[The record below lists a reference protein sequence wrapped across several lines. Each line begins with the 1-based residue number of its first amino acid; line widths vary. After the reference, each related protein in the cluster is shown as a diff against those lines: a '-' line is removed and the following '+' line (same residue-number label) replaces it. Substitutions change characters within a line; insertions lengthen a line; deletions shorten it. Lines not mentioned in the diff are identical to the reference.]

1 MKEVQSLD
9 EVARMLR
16 LALAS
21 VLLLSIG
28 AVSQT
33 APQVD
38 HARPEADQAATS
50 AAATISPDLP
60 EAPSAIERA
69 LKSTDSAPGFVAPDL
84 VAPDLVAP
92 DLVAPD
98 LGGTRFV
105 SPAAGERNKGSAP
118 RTLDRKF
125 ILLQTLSAAALV
137 ADVETTMRDLGGQ
150 RASELNPLFGQHPTR
165 ARLYGINVPL
175 NVLSFYVSYHF
186 KKTDPSRSLWKVGP
200 ALSLAVHATATINNL
215 IVAH

>member
-69 LKSTDSAPGFVAPDL
+69 LKSTDSAPGFVATDL
-84 VAPDLVAP
+84 VAT

-105 SPAAGERNKGSAP
+105 SPAAGERNNGSAP

-186 KKTDPSRSLWKVGP
+186 KKTEPSRSLWKVGP

>member
-84 VAPDLVAP
+84 VAT

-186 KKTDPSRSLWKVGP
+186 KKTEPSRSLWKVGP